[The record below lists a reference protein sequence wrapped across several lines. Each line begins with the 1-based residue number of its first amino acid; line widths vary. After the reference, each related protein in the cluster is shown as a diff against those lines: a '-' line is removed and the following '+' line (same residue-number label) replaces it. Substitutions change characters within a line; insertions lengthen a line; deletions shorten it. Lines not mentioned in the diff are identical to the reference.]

1 MAARNSPTPAPGGGQ
16 QDWQRDVL
24 RDLSSP
30 ATGGAPGATGAPG
43 APSAP
48 SAPSAANPVGAA
60 ASPPPQPRPSS
71 PLPPLPP
78 SPPAHTSSPP
88 AHASS
93 PPRLPL
99 PSPLSVPLVTPELA
113 AAEGRSRHG
122 DTLARRTARAL
133 RSLVASAARDT
144 AAVTEAA
151 RAIQQPVTT
160 GRQIAVTS
168 IRGGSGK
175 STVAALLGLT
185 YAHYRPDPVLAVEAD
200 PALGTLPRRLG
211 ATEVRWS
218 VPDLARIVDPSM
230 RITDLT
236 GYLLPFEGGGWLL
249 PGSQGSVGAQI
260 DVGTYRTVMAAVR
273 RYFGTTVVDCESLPA
288 EVARTALV
296 TGQARVLT
304 TPATV
309 EGVAATRTVL
319 DWLGKVHRSMLP
331 TTVVALVRTSPDA
344 ALDQARAVAQLET
357 GGAAVTVLPY
367 DRHLAAGGAVRTEL
381 LGRAT
386 REAAALLA
394 AAVMDRAV
402 SRERAP
408 AGQAPAGQAPAGQAP
423 AGQARAGQAPAG
435 RAPGGPTQPFAG
447 ERAR

>member
-1 MAARNSPTPAPGGGQ
+1 MGSANGPTPPGQGERG
-16 QDWQRDVL
+16 DWQHDVL
-24 RDLSSP
+24 RQL
-30 ATGGAPGATGAPG
+30 GATGPTGHTG
-43 APSAP
+43 APAATGTPAVADAVADAAP
-48 SAPSAANPVGAA
+48 RPPRPPAPTA
-60 ASPPPQPRPSS
+60 PPP
-71 PLPPLPP
+71 PP
-78 SPPAHTSSPP
+78 
-88 AHASS
+88 
-93 PPRLPL
+93 PL
-99 PSPLSVPLVTPELA
+99 PSPLSVPLIAPELA

-133 RSLVASAARDT
+133 RSLVTSAARDT

-151 RAIQQPVTT
+151 QAIQQPVTT

-185 YAHYRPDPVLAVEAD
+185 YAHYRADPVLAVEAD

-211 ATEVRWS
+211 ADEVRWS
-218 VPDLARIVDPSM
+218 CADLARIVDPSM

-260 DVGTYRTVMAAVR
+260 DVDTYRTVMAAVR
-273 RYFGTTVVDCESLPA
+273 RYFGTTVVDCETLPA

-304 TPATV
+304 APATV

-331 TTVVALVRTSPDA
+331 TTVVALVRTSPHST
-344 ALDQARAVAQLET
+344 LDVRRASAQLAS
-357 GGAAVTVLPY
+357 GGAAVVPLPY
-367 DRHLAAGGAVRTEL
+367 DRHLAAGGAVRPGL

-386 REAAALLA
+386 REAAASLA

-402 SRERAP
+402 SRDRIPAEGRIPPAGRVPAEGRAP
-408 AGQAPAGQAPAGQAP
+408 AEGTK
-423 AGQARAGQAPAG
+423 R
-435 RAPGGPTQPFAG
+435 
-447 ERAR
+447 